1 MADAPKRFTTVT
13 SGGGTFT
20 GGTLSTPLLLASGS
34 AVAPG
39 LAFASETGNNTG
51 WYLLADN
58 NIGFTAN
65 GALVMQMRNDGFY
78 IVGSGADLSLS
89 ADNSLLIGTAGG
101 DISQPSAGTPD
112 QSGFWTGST
121 TNAWL
126 IAETADKDFA
136 FNHAAQTNPTLFIH
150 SRNQSTTE
158 FVGLT
163 HTGGGAVINNQG
175 TVALTEA
182 GGAETVVT
190 ITTAAG
196 QMSGGRISYT
206 VRATDATDLVVRSGA
221 FSFVCANAATVVT
234 ASLGATAQTDDG
246 SVVIATGGATLTY
259 AIAADVATA
268 NQLKITFNIDSSLV
282 VSAASITYTVVLNG
296 PGTVA

>member
-20 GGTLSTPLLLASGS
+20 GGTVADATTFSSAVTFSNAILMRDGDGAVANAAQFTADTNSGIYRVGADDWAAIAGALICARFRASGGIGITYVDMLTIGNTS
-34 AVAPG
+34 DTALRRAAAGVVRITDAATTG
-39 LAFASETGNNTG
+39 AGQLALNT
-51 WYLLADN
+51 
-58 NIGFTAN
+58 TAE
-65 GALVMQMRNDGFY
+65 GHRIAATLV
-78 IVGSGADLSLS
+78 
-89 ADNSLLIGTAGG
+89 T
-101 DISQPSAGTPD
+101 
-112 QSGFWTGST
+112 
-121 TNAWL
+121 
-126 IAETADKDFA
+126 
-136 FNHAAQTNPTLFIH
+136 
-150 SRNQSTTE
+150 
-158 FVGLT
+158 
-163 HTGGGAVINNQG
+163 
-175 TVALTEA
+175 LTEA

-196 QMSGGRISYT
+196 QMSGGRITYT
-206 VRATDATDLVVRSGA
+206 VRATDATDLVARSGS
-221 FSFVCANAATVVT
+221 FNFVCANAATVVT

-268 NQLKITFNIDSSLV
+268 NTLKITFNIDSSLV